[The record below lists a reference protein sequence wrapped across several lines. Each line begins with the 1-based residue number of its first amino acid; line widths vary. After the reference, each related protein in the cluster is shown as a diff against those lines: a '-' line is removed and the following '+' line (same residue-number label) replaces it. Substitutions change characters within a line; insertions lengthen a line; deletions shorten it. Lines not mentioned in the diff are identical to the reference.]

1 MARLPRLAQA
11 GLTQHL
17 IHRGNNRQPIVL
29 DDEDRRTLLAALQEC
44 AATHKVAIHAYV
56 LMDNH
61 LHLLLTP
68 STDEGLGRMMQSLGR
83 RYVAAFNRRHGRSG
97 TLWEGRYRAAP
108 LEPSLHLLPAM
119 RCIELNPVR
128 AGLVLGPADYPWS
141 SCQHHVGQRRDPL
154 VSDPA
159 AYWALGNT
167 PFDREMHYRR
177 WLDEGSSEAEQQA
190 LIDSALKGWPLGSPK
205 FLAELAKTALRPVSP
220 RPRGRPPGS
229 AKPSG
234 VDSVPN

>member
-1 MARLPRLAQA
+1 MARLARLAQA

-29 DDEDRRTLLAALQEC
+29 DDEDRRSLLAALLES

-61 LHLLLTP
+61 LHLLATP

-83 RYVAAFNRRHGRSG
+83 RYVGAFNRRHGRSG

-108 LEPSLHLLPAM
+108 LEPETQLLAAM

-128 AGLVLGPADYPWS
+128 AGLVAQAKDYAWS
-141 SCQHHVGQRRDPL
+141 SCQHHLGLRRDPL
-154 VSDPA
+154 VNDHPCF
-159 AYWALGNT
+159 WALGNT
-167 PFDREMHYRR
+167 PFDREMRYRHL
-177 WLDEGSSEAEQQA
+177 LDDGVSEQE
-190 LIDSALKGWPLGSPK
+190 LRTLVESALKGWPLGSPR
-205 FLAELAKTALRPVSP
+205 FLAELSKLAPRPVAP
-220 RPRGRPPGS
+220 RPRGRPPKS
-229 AKPSG
+229 KMAI
-234 VDSVPN
+234 

>member
-1 MARLPRLAQA
+1 MARLARLARA

-29 DDEDRRTLLAALQEC
+29 DDEDRRALLAALQEC

-61 LHLLLTP
+61 LHLLATP

-83 RYVAAFNRRHGRSG
+83 RYVAAFNKRHGRSG

-108 LEPSLHLLPAM
+108 LEPETYLMPAM

-128 AGLVLGPADYPWS
+128 AGLAARAADYPWS
-141 SCQHHVGQRRDPL
+141 SCQHHVGRRRDPL
-154 VSDPA
+154 VTDPA

-167 PFDREMHYRR
+167 PFDREMRYRH
-177 WLDEGSSEAEQQA
+177 LLEEGVSEAEHRT
-190 LIDSALKGWPLGSPK
+190 LVDSALKGWPLGSPR
-205 FLAELAKTALRPVSP
+205 FLAELAKSAERPVAP
-220 RPRGRPPGS
+220 RPRGRPRKSS
-229 AKPSG
+229 ASSQ
-234 VDSVPN
+234 D